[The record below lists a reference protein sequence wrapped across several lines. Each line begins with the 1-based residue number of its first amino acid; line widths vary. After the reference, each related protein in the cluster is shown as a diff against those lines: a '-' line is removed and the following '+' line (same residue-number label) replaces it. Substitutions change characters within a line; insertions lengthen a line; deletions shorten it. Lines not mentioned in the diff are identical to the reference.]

1 MSEKVTLATVARHA
15 GVPLNQVMK
24 VLLGDRAA
32 RLTVP
37 IDLQDRV
44 LDAVKE
50 LDYLH
55 ITPQKAGTGDSVA
68 LFTPAFQGGDYI
80 GHVVRAIH
88 QACDAKNYGLTLN
101 MQNPDIQENVN
112 LVFADQTIKGVML
125 LVPEQSQLIAAACK
139 QHQLPFVVIDA
150 QNLADTQQAL
160 SVMVDNRQ
168 AILNVIEHLLNLGH
182 RRIAFITG
190 RLDVSSAQERLQGY
204 QDALR
209 AAKIA
214 YDAALVANGDWSD
227 DSGYHV
233 AKNLVQHKPT
243 AIVCSNDLMAMGA
256 LRAIREQGLS
266 IPDDI
271 SVTGFDDIPLAAS
284 VSPALTTVG
293 QPMSEIGITAFDL
306 LYQAMQGKKVK
317 QRSVTLQTQLII
329 RESTGRPD
337 T

>member
-37 IDLQDRV
+37 IDVQNRV

-55 ITPQKAGTGDSVA
+55 ITPQKAGAGDSIA
-68 LFTPAFQGGDYI
+68 LFTPAFHGGDYI

-112 LVFADQTIKGVML
+112 LVFSDKTIKGVML

-139 QHQLPFVVIDA
+139 QHQLPYIVIDA
-150 QNLADTQQAL
+150 QNLAETEQAL

-168 AILNVIEHLLNLGH
+168 AIINVMEHLLSLGH

-204 QDALR
+204 WDALKV
-209 AAKIA
+209 ANIA
-214 YDAALVANGDWSD
+214 YDEALVTGGDWSD
-227 DSGYHV
+227 DSGYDA
-233 AKNLVQHKPT
+233 AKKLLQHKPT
-243 AIVCSNDLMAMGA
+243 AIVASNDLMAMGA
-256 LRAIREQGLS
+256 LRAIRENGLAV
-266 IPDDI
+266 PGDI
-271 SVTGFDDIPLAAS
+271 SVTGFDDIPLAAN
-284 VSPALTTVG
+284 VTPPLTTVG
-293 QPMSEIGITAFDL
+293 QPMSEIGTTAFDL

-317 QRSVTLQTQLII
+317 QRSVTLQTKLIL
-329 RESTGRPD
+329 RESTGKPKN
-337 T
+337 